1 MDLKEIIKRILKTCY
16 ILVLAAALVM
26 FGIFLGNSK
35 HDSEKFKDLQTA
47 GKVIDQKELDCMTEA
62 IWYEARG
69 EGTQGMQAV
78 AGVILNR
85 TKSKQYPDSVCAVVH
100 QPKQFS
106 YRNHV
111 LPAQPVR
118 IVYNQSEAEAY
129 TQARKVSIDALTG
142 RLEQLFDNSVL
153 WYAKANV
160 SNYWT
165 KKKAAVMQIGQHI
178 FYSKQQKI

>member
-1 MDLKEIIKRILKTCY
+1 MSFKEIIKRILKTCY
-16 ILVLAAALVM
+16 ILVLASALVM

-35 HDSEKFKDLQTA
+35 QDSETYENLQTT
-47 GKVIDQKELDCMTEA
+47 GVVIDQQELDCMTEA

-85 TKSKQYPDSVCAVVH
+85 TKSKRYPDSVCAVVH

-106 YRNHV
+106 YRNHAA
-111 LPAQPVR
+111 PAQPIR
-118 IVYNQSEAEAY
+118 IVYNQSEAEVY
-129 TQARKVSIDALTG
+129 TQASEVAMQALTG
-142 RLEQLFDNSVL
+142 RLEQLFDDSVM
-153 WYAKANV
+153 WYARQDI

-165 KKKAAVMQIGQHI
+165 KKKAAVMQVGQHI
-178 FYSKQQKI
+178 FYSKQQKT